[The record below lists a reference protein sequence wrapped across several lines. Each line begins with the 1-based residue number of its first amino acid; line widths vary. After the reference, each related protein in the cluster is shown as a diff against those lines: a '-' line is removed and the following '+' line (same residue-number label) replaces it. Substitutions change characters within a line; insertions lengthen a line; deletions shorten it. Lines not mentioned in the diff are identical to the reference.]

1 MGREVPINLRLSINR
16 QLVRKGVSEQKA
28 DVVVAGVL
36 EAVVFEASVFLSDYL
51 IQRKKTQLREYVEA
65 LERANGIPASGWR
78 KLGSELV
85 MARVELVGNVVSA
98 VFVSPKQKYYHAIS
112 HFLEKLKSEFKKWM
126 VAVFNKTRMMVEG
139 TEQKCLVMLGRP
151 GLEERVQE
159 SWDYPEDCHFTFVPV
174 SKSNRRPE
182 ALHFF
187 FLSLIVSISF
197 SLPKQYNYI
206 CLCKIV
212 SA

>member
-1 MGREVPINLRLSINR
+1 ME
-16 QLVRKGVSEQKA
+16 K
-28 DVVVAGVL
+28 
-36 EAVVFEASVFLSDYL
+36 
-51 IQRKKTQLREYVEA
+51 
-65 LERANGIPASGWR
+65 ANGIPASGWKVPVLWR
-78 KLGSELV
+78 KLGSESV
-85 MARVELVGNVVSA
+85 IARVELVGNVASA
-98 VFVSPKQKYYHAIS
+98 VFVSPKRKYYHAIS
-112 HFLEKLKSEFKKWM
+112 HFLEKPKSKFKRWM